1 MTRKPLLAAAALL
14 VVVATSC
21 AHNVGAGTDSV
32 PTPTTNARDA
42 TTTTSTSVLES
53 TTNPTIRPTSTSPA
67 LPAEST
73 TQVAPSSSPTTG
85 GAQSSKTVKVPDAVP
100 LWTTTG
106 TATSVPSPSA
116 VLPDGRLIDMPVC
129 DHDKPSCTGDVSIV
143 DTAGNRQTLGAPFRP
158 GVAFPHFFAFDDH
171 NVVWVADPD
180 QDLIFTAWEIWAAP
194 IDHPGTAHKIA
205 QAEPNATGVMFFMP
219 RTDNGIVVWSTTMSG
234 ASEPSTY
241 MVPADG
247 SKPAVELESTSFSAE
262 IIWPY
267 VFMQKHVGNTG
278 KNLRVDLRDGKRDSL
293 DIDTLCYF
301 RAGGQ
306 RLVCQT
312 KSHDIILMDATGKTE
327 LTIQAAAKGRI
338 VWPEVGTNAVV
349 WDDGIGAAIMLI
361 DTGKIGY
368 LTRRQSNQISAS
380 GSLVWWYDSTSK
392 QTMVFDTA
400 TGNAG

>member
-1 MTRKPLLAAAALL
+1 MIRKPLLAAAALL

-21 AHNVGAGTDSV
+21 EHNVGAGTDSV
-32 PTPTTNARDA
+32 PAPITNARDA

-53 TTNPTIRPTSTSPA
+53 TTNPTIRPTSTSLA
-67 LPAEST
+67 LPVEST
-73 TQVAPSSSPTTG
+73 TQVAPSSSPTIG

-106 TATSVPSPSA
+106 TATSVHASA
-116 VLPDGRLIDMPVC
+116 VLPDGRLMSMPVC

-247 SKPAVELESTSFSAE
+247 SKPAVELESTSFSPE

-293 DIDTLCYF
+293 DIDTPCYF

-306 RLVCQT
+306 RLVCLT
-312 KSHDIILMDATGKTE
+312 KSHDIILMDAAGKTE

-368 LTRRQSNQISAS
+368 LTRGPSNQISAS